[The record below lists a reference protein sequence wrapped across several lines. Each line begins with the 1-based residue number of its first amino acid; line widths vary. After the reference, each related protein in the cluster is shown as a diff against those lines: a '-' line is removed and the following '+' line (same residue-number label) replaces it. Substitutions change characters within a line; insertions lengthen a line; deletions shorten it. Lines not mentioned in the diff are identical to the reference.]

1 MFYLATNFSVVWCTA
16 GEVDPRSRAYCWPC
30 SSEMGPLVRSDGPQ
44 DPMAMTLRAVDSTA
58 DRDAAAICH
67 TAVLVRRTAV
77 FHVEVAPWRT
87 LGAAWG
93 GRLSWV
99 ILPIRAQ
106 LHLGVWQEH
115 MQQRPL
121 WGGSRCCGCTHRLFP
136 ATVAT
141 LFTLSVQARGHL
153 RRETGRVIPNSWLL
167 VPPTGWILS
176 GGHDVGQ
183 RGSTFCPHTIS
194 MSVILE
200 LLWLSW
206 IPWFW
211 CLQFINWG

>member
-1 MFYLATNFSVVWCTA
+1 MQKSIYQSLLSPLCWCLCSTSNRPFQLFYLATNFSAVWCTA
-16 GEVDPRSRAYCWPC
+16 GQVDPRSHAYCWPC
-30 SSEMGPLVRSDGPQ
+30 SSEMGPLVRSDAPQ
-44 DPMAMTLRAVDSTA
+44 DPMAMTLRAVDTSA
-58 DRDAAAICH
+58 DGDAAATRH
-67 TAVLVRRTAV
+67 MAVLVRRTAV

-121 WGGSRCCGCTHRLFP
+121 WGGSRCCGCTHSLFP

-141 LFTLSVQARGHL
+141 LFTLSVQAWGTWGG
-153 RRETGRVIPNSWLL
+153 RRDELS
-167 VPPTGWILS
+167 PTPG
-176 GGHDVGQ
+176 
-183 RGSTFCPHTIS
+183 C
-194 MSVILE
+194 
-200 LLWLSW
+200 
-206 IPWFW
+206 
-211 CLQFINWG
+211 